1 MKRNKRIIRSKD
13 HDIVLCRIENISLAG
28 RIG

>member
-1 MKRNKRIIRSKD
+1 MKRNKRTIHSNYRS
-13 HDIVLCRIENISLAG
+13 IVLYRIENISLAG